1 MNTKNQSGIRLLKW
15 TSALNPAVFVT
26 DRTCLTTQYPR
37 VSTQIGGIT
46 MCAKS
51 EEAFNQ
57 IVLSPN
63 TCTIYIRG
71 RIRSIRSAQRL
82 CNKAGLKI
90 KILDYGGRTKFL
102 FPRMSTEL
110 DSMEFAPCSQFLYEE
125 KSKTK

>member
-1 MNTKNQSGIRLLKW
+1 
-15 TSALNPAVFVT
+15 
-26 DRTCLTTQYPR
+26 
-37 VSTQIGGIT
+37 

-82 CNKAGLKI
+82 CNKAKLKVT
-90 KILDYGGRTKFL
+90 ILDYGGRTKFL
-102 FPRMSTEL
+102 FNGPEDAALWNMEL
-110 DSMEFAPCSQFLYEE
+110 APCSQFLYEE
-125 KSKTK
+125 DKGYY